1 MKNARRSSI
10 NLLQK
15 HSFKMLL
22 GVEYVVA
29 AYLIWVF
36 TFVFYIFITKR
47 RMRISSQTIE
57 AIKQRV
63 SESSDNPD
71 KMEDIENKD

>member
-1 MKNARRSSI
+1 
-10 NLLQK
+10 
-15 HSFKMLL
+15 MLI

-29 AYLIWVF
+29 AYGIWVC
-36 TFVFYIFITKR
+36 TFAVYIFMTKR
-47 RMRISSQTIE
+47 QMRIAGQTVE

-71 KMEDIENKD
+71 KR

>member
-1 MKNARRSSI
+1 
-10 NLLQK
+10 
-15 HSFKMLL
+15 MLI

-29 AYLIWVF
+29 AYGIWVC
-36 TFVFYIFITKR
+36 TFAVYILMTKR
-47 RMRISSQTIE
+47 RMKIAGQTVE

-71 KMEDIENKD
+71 KTVSLENQD

>member
-1 MKNARRSSI
+1 
-10 NLLQK
+10 
-15 HSFKMLL
+15 MLI

-29 AYLIWVF
+29 AYGIWVC
-36 TFVFYIFITKR
+36 TFVFYILVTKR
-47 RMRISSQTIE
+47 RMRIASQTIE

-71 KMEDIENKD
+71 KSVSIENQD

>member
-1 MKNARRSSI
+1 
-10 NLLQK
+10 
-15 HSFKMLL
+15 MLI

-29 AYLIWVF
+29 AYGIWVL
-36 TFVFYIFITKR
+36 TFAVYILMTKH
-47 RMRISSQTIE
+47 RMRIAGQTVE

-71 KMEDIENKD
+71 KTVSNENQD

>member
-1 MKNARRSSI
+1 
-10 NLLQK
+10 
-15 HSFKMLL
+15 MLI

-29 AYLIWVF
+29 AYVIWVC
-36 TFVFYIFITKR
+36 TFAVYILVTKR
-47 RMRISSQTIE
+47 RMRTAGQTVE

-71 KMEDIENKD
+71 KTVSIENQD

>member
-1 MKNARRSSI
+1 
-10 NLLQK
+10 
-15 HSFKMLL
+15 MLL

-36 TFVFYIFITKR
+36 TFVFYILMTKR
-47 RMRISSQTIE
+47 RMRISSHTIE

>member
-1 MKNARRSSI
+1 MVI
-10 NLLQK
+10 
-15 HSFKMLL
+15 

-29 AYLIWVF
+29 AYGIWVC
-36 TFVFYIFITKR
+36 TFAIYILMTKR
-47 RMRISSQTIE
+47 RMRIAGQTLE

-71 KMEDIENKD
+71 KTVSIENQD

>member
-1 MKNARRSSI
+1 
-10 NLLQK
+10 
-15 HSFKMLL
+15 MLI

-29 AYLIWVF
+29 AYLIWIC
-36 TFVFYIFITKR
+36 TFAVYILMTKR
-47 RMRISSQTIE
+47 RMRIEGQTVE

-71 KMEDIENKD
+71 KTVSIENQD